1 MKKYILLFLVFSNI
15 LALGQEKKLPELTL
29 KTQNISSV
37 AENNK
42 NNTPKEDKYSVNF
55 KLCGNGSFTRPDF
68 LKDYIVIEYEG
79 LTKQQLYINILSSI
93 SQLYNSPNDVISK
106 IENESITVD
115 GYYESISHRDV
126 PIGDG
131 TISVTYK
138 IQFLFKDGKIRVN
151 SPIIKDVWET
161 TLSKFKL
168 NNFNEYVKNTL
179 WNKYPKTVYEIQSNM
194 NKTINCILKNAV
206 NKEDW

>member
-151 SPIIKDVWET
+151 SPIIKGVWET

>member
-1 MKKYILLFLVFSNI
+1 M
-15 LALGQEKKLPELTL
+15 
-29 KTQNISSV
+29 
-37 AENNK
+37 
-42 NNTPKEDKYSVNF
+42 
-55 KLCGNGSFTRPDF
+55 
-68 LKDYIVIEYEG
+68 
-79 LTKQQLYINILSSI
+79 
-93 SQLYNSPNDVISK
+93 YNSPNDVISK

>member
-1 MKKYILLFLVFSNI
+1 MFSNI